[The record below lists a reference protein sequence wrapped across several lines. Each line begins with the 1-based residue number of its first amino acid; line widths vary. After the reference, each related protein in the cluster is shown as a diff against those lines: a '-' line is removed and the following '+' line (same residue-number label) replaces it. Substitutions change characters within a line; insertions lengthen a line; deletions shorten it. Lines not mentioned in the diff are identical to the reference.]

1 MSIVS
6 QADYAKLRGV
16 SRKTVTQWKKDG
28 KLTLRDG
35 GVDVDATNAFFERY
49 RKGGVTGNAPGNSA
63 GNVPPPALAVDEN
76 DSPTVAAA
84 KIIAFTGAEMTFD
97 EARRM
102 KENYL
107 ALLNKLEYERKE
119 GSLVDLALAE
129 QVLFE
134 GARAARD
141 AWLNFPSKIGPMLAA
156 DLGLEADKVTEAL
169 TAYVHKQI
177 AELGEPEAD
186 FAAR

>member
-6 QADYAKLRGV
+6 QADYAKMRGV

-28 KLTLRDG
+28 KLTIRDR
-35 GVDVDATNAFFERY
+35 GVDVEATDKFLERY
-49 RKGGVTGNAPGNSA
+49 RKGGVTGNTQGNAA
-63 GNVPPPALAVDEN
+63 GNTPPPALAVDED

-84 KIIAFTGAEMTFD
+84 KIIAFAGADLSFD
-97 EARRM
+97 EARRI

-107 ALLNKLEYERKE
+107 ALLNKLEYQQKE

-141 AWLNFPSKIGPMLAA
+141 AWLNFPAKIGPMLAA
-156 DLGLEADKVTEAL
+156 EIGLEADRVTEAL